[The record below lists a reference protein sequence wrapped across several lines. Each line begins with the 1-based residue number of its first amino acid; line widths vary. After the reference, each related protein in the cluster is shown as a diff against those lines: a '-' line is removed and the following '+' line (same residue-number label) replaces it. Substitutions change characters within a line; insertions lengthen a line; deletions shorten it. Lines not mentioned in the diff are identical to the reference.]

1 MAACLL
7 QIDHEAVI
15 QLTRIARRRAGIK
28 NVPGND
34 DRIHLLRLRRLQQ
47 PVQERFM
54 FGGATFAVKILPQ
67 MPVRGVEYAHNSS
80 MAKKGEGDYK
90 LSGAGK

>member
-1 MAACLL
+1 
-7 QIDHEAVI
+7 
-15 QLTRIARRRAGIK
+15 
-28 NVPGND
+28 
-34 DRIHLLRLRRLQQ
+34 
-47 PVQERFM
+47 M